1 MSHEHAELRIG
12 KKAFLQS
19 ALILL
24 SLMILAGLL
33 GRFVQSGS
41 FETMVVDGRNVIVPG
56 SFQHTGAP
64 VYPVW
69 RWFTA
74 PLEVLWGPDALV
86 IIIIVLF
93 ILLVGGSF
101 ALLNNVGVL
110 KALVARIILKMGGN
124 KYRLM
129 AVVVLCF
136 MLFGAL
142 LGIFEEVVPL
152 VPVMIALAY
161 LLGWDALTGLG
172 MSLLATAFGFSA
184 AIANPFTIGVAQ
196 RLSGLP
202 VFSGLPYR
210 LLIFLVVY
218 LLLSTF
224 LIRYAKKIEK
234 DPARSLVYEEDR
246 AERQKYRLTEEDINV
261 PVDPRIKNAVLWFA
275 VSLALMVLLIISSS
289 FIAGLSDII
298 LPLVGLLFLLGGL
311 GAGLLGG
318 MSIKKTLS
326 TFGKGVGGI
335 APGVL
340 LILMAVSVK
349 HIIAQAG
356 IMDTILDYAARS
368 IGGAS
373 PYGASLLVYL
383 LVLCLNFFIGSASA
397 KAFLVMPII
406 APLADLVGVTRQAAV
421 LAFAF
426 GDGFSNVLYPTNPVL
441 LIALGLTVV
450 SYPKW
455 FKWVIG
461 LQLTVLAL
469 TAVFLLLAVAFNYG
483 PF

>member
-1 MSHEHAELRIG
+1 MV
-12 KKAFLQS
+12 
-19 ALILL
+19 
-24 SLMILAGLL
+24 LAGLL
-33 GRFVQSGS
+33 GRFIPSGS
-41 FETMVVDGRNVIVPG
+41 FETVLVDGRDVIIPG
-56 SFQHTGAP
+56 SFQYTEVSP
-64 VYPVW
+64 YPVW

-86 IIIIVLF
+86 IIVIVLF

-101 ALLNNVGVL
+101 AVLNHVGVL
-110 KALVARIILKMGGN
+110 KALIARIILKMGGN
-124 KYRLM
+124 KYRLL

-142 LGIFEEVVPL
+142 LGIFEEIVPL

-202 VFSGLPYR
+202 VFSGFLFR
-210 LLIFLVVY
+210 LLIFMVVY
-218 LLLSTF
+218 MLLCAF
-224 LIRYAKKIEK
+224 LTRYAKKIEK
-234 DPARSLVYEEDR
+234 DPRRSPVYAEDQK
-246 AERQKYRLTEEDINV
+246 ERLKYRLTAEDLAAQAE
-261 PVDPRIKNAVLWFA
+261 PRLQRAVLWFA
-275 VSLALMVLLIISSS
+275 ASLALMVLLIISTS
-289 FIAGLSDII
+289 FLAALSDAT
-298 LPLVGLLFLLGGL
+298 LPLVGLLFLAGGL
-311 GAGLLGG
+311 GAGILGG
-318 MSIKKTLS
+318 MNIKKTLS
-326 TFGKGVGGI
+326 AFSKGVGGI
-335 APGVL
+335 APGII

-406 APLADLVGVTRQAAV
+406 APLADLVGVTRQTAV

-461 LQLTVLAL
+461 LQLVVLAL
-469 TAVFLLLAVAFNYG
+469 TAACLLLAVAFQYG

>member
-1 MSHEHAELRIG
+1 MSQEQPAELRIG

-19 ALILL
+19 ALILFC
-24 SLMILAGLL
+24 LMVLAGLL
-33 GRFVQSGS
+33 SRFIPSGS
-41 FETMVVDGRNVIVPG
+41 YETMLVDGRDVIVPG
-56 SFQHTGAP
+56 SFQYTEIPA
-64 VYPVW
+64 YPVW
-69 RWFTA
+69 RWFSA

-86 IIIIVLF
+86 ISVIILF

-101 ALLNNVGVL
+101 AVLNHVGVL
-110 KALVARIILKMGGN
+110 KALIARIILKMGGN
-124 KYRLM
+124 KYRLL

-152 VPVMIALAY
+152 VPVMIALSY

-202 VFSGLPYR
+202 VFSGFAFR
-210 LLIFLVVY
+210 LLIFLVIY
-218 LLLSTF
+218 LLLCTF
-224 LIRYAKKIEK
+224 LIRHARKIEK
-234 DPARSLVYEEDR
+234 DPTRSPVYAEDLTERLKYTLNEEDL
-246 AERQKYRLTEEDINV
+246 AAQTLQK
-261 PVDPRIKNAVLWFA
+261 AVLWFA
-275 VSLALMVLLIISSS
+275 ASLALIVLLIISTS
-289 FIAGLSDII
+289 FIEGLSDIT
-298 LPLVGLLFLLGGL
+298 LPLVGLLFLTGGL

-318 MSIKKTLS
+318 MSIKKALAS
-326 TFGKGVGGI
+326 FSKGVVGI
-335 APGVL
+335 APGIL

-356 IMDTILDYAARS
+356 VMDTILDYAARS

-461 LQLTVLAL
+461 LQLAVLAL
-469 TAVFLLLAVAFNYG
+469 TTAFLLLAVACNYG